1 MKSIL
6 HEGVWYRQVVSESN
20 DYKWKAFYTKVSG
33 IDR

>member
-20 DYKWKAFYTKVSG
+20 DYK
-33 IDR
+33 